1 MVRGATL
8 LQAQR
13 WAGTLTAT
21 FAFIACAVSGEL
33 GPVTMTLFPVGL
45 VGSVQRQRVEEL
57 RLVTPQLRAPSTKL
71 GNITKPSKI
80 QN

>member
-45 VGSVQRQRVEEL
+45 VGSVLLARRVEGRLGEL
-57 RLVTPQLRAPSTKL
+57 DVPVGVDEGARLL
-71 GNITKPSKI
+71 GE
-80 QN
+80 